1 MTSLHIP
8 SLRFGR
14 KSSGSGGIQDSPGD
28 KIFTGFNT
36 IFLLVILIVILYP
49 LIYTVSASF
58 SEPSAVISGKVTLLP
73 VDFTLIGYQ
82 KIFEYPTLIKGM
94 LNSLFYTVVGASVSV
109 VLTMLAAY
117 PLTRK
122 DLPGRRFL
130 TLLFFFPMLFSGGL
144 IPFYLV
150 VRDLGLV
157 NTRWALIIPTAL
169 SVWNLIITIS
179 FLRTSIPEELYEA
192 AQIDGC
198 SDFGYL
204 IKVVLPLS
212 KSIIAVLF
220 LLYAV
225 TQWNQYFLS
234 LVFQTNPDLAP
245 LQIVLRNILVYNKID
260 LGMMADVK
268 RMADQQALQE
278 QLKFSSMVVASVPVL
293 LLYPFIQRYFV
304 QGLTV
309 GAIKG

>member
-1 MTSLHIP
+1 MTTIDVPKLAK
-8 SLRFGR
+8 R
-14 KSSGSGGIQDSPGD
+14 KSLNSIQDSTGD
-28 KIFTGFNT
+28 RVFTIVNY
-36 IFLLVILIVILYP
+36 IFLTVVLIIILYP
-49 LIYTVSASF
+49 LIYTLSASF
-58 SEPSAVISGKVTLLP
+58 SSPSAVIAGKVTLFP
-73 VDFTLIGYQ
+73 VDPTIIGYT

-94 LNSLFYTVVGASVSV
+94 LNSLFYTVVGSAVSV
-109 VLTMLAAY
+109 VLTFLAAY

-130 TLLFFFPMLFSGGL
+130 TIVFFFPMLFSGGL

-150 VRDLGLV
+150 VRDLGMV

-179 FLRTSIPEELYEA
+179 FLRTSIPDELYEA

-204 IKVVLPLS
+204 LKIVLPLA
-212 KSIIAVLF
+212 KSLVAVLF
-220 LLYAV
+220 LVYAV
-225 TQWNQYFLS
+225 AQWNQYFLS
-234 LVFQTNPDLAP
+234 LVLQTNPDLAP
-245 LQIVLRNILVYNKID
+245 LQIVLRNILILNKID
-260 LGMMADVK
+260 LGMISDVQ

-278 QLKFSSMVVASVPVL
+278 QLKFSSIVVASVPVL
-293 LLYPFIQRYFV
+293 MLYPFVQRYFV
-304 QGLTV
+304 QGLTI

>member
-1 MTSLHIP
+1 MTTFRLAGA
-8 SLRFGR
+8 RR
-14 KSSGSGGIQDSPGD
+14 KSPEAIQESRGD
-28 KIFTGFNT
+28 KIFTRINY
-36 IFLLVILIVILYP
+36 IFLSIILILILYP
-49 LIYTVSASF
+49 LVYTLSASF
-58 SEPSAVISGKVTLLP
+58 SAPTAVISGKVTLFP
-73 VDFTLIGYQ
+73 VEPTLIGYE
-82 KIFEYPTLIKGM
+82 KIFQHPTLVKGM
-94 LNSLFYTVVGASVSV
+94 LNSIFYTVVGSSVSV

-130 TLLFFFPMLFSGGL
+130 TILFFFPMLFSGGL

-157 NTRWALIIPTAL
+157 NTRLSLIIPTAL

-179 FLRTSIPEELYEA
+179 FLKASIPEELYEA

-198 SDFGYL
+198 SDFGFL
-204 IKVVLPLS
+204 LKVVIPLA
-212 KSIIAVLF
+212 KALIAVLF
-220 LLYAV
+220 LVYAV
-225 TQWNQYFLS
+225 SQWNQYFLS
-234 LVFQTNPDLAP
+234 LVFQTDPDLAP
-245 LQIVLRNILVYNKID
+245 LQIVLRNILILNKVD

-278 QLKFSSMVVASVPVL
+278 QLKFSSIVVASVPVL
-293 LLYPFIQRYFV
+293 LLYPFVQRYFV
-304 QGLTV
+304 QGLTI

>member
-1 MTSLHIP
+1 MTSLRMP
-8 SLRFGR
+8 SFRLGR
-14 KSSGSGGIQDSPGD
+14 KSSAAIQDSRGD
-28 KIFTGFNT
+28 KIFTVFNT
-36 IFLLVILIVILYP
+36 IFLLAILIVILYP

-82 KIFEYPTLIKGM
+82 KIFEYPILIKGM
-94 LNSLFYTVVGASVSV
+94 VNSLFYTVVGASVSV

>member
-1 MTSLHIP
+1 MTSIRMP
-8 SLRFGR
+8 WS
-14 KSSGSGGIQDSPGD
+14 KSKPTSAIQDSPGD
-28 KIFTGFNT
+28 KMFMVVNT
-36 IFLLVILIVILYP
+36 IFLLLILIVILYP
-49 LIYTVSASF
+49 LIYTLSASF
-58 SEPSAVISGKVTLLP
+58 SDPSAVISGKVTLLP
-73 VDFTLIGYQ
+73 VDFTLVGYQ

-94 LNSLFYTVVGASVSV
+94 LNSLFYTVVGASISV

-130 TLLFFFPMLFSGGL
+130 MVLFFFPMLFSGGL

-204 IKVVLPLS
+204 IKIVLPLS

-234 LVFQTNPDLAP
+234 LVFQTNPELAP
-245 LQIVLRNILVYNKID
+245 LQIVLRNILVYNQID
-260 LGMMADVK
+260 LGMMADVT

-278 QLKFSSMVVASVPVL
+278 QLKFASMVVASVPVL
-293 LLYPFIQRYFV
+293 LLYPFVQRYFV

>member
-1 MTSLHIP
+1 M
-8 SLRFGR
+8 
-14 KSSGSGGIQDSPGD
+14 
-28 KIFTGFNT
+28 GFNY
-36 IFLLVILIVILYP
+36 IFLTIILILVLYP
-49 LIYTVSASF
+49 LIYTLSASF
-58 SEPSAVISGKVTLLP
+58 SEPSAVIAGKVTLLP
-73 VDFTLIGYQ
+73 VDFTLVGYQ
-82 KIFEYPTLIKGM
+82 KIFEYPILIKGM
-94 LNSLFYTVVGASVSV
+94 LNSVFYTVVGASISV

-122 DLPGRRFL
+122 DLPGRRIL
-130 TLLFFFPMLFSGGL
+130 TILFFFPMLFSGGL

-150 VRDLGLV
+150 VRDLGMV

-204 IKVVLPLS
+204 IKIVLPLS

-234 LVFQTNPDLAP
+234 LLLQTNPELAP

-278 QLKFSSMVVASVPVL
+278 QLKFASMVVASVPVL

>member
-1 MTSLHIP
+1 MPFSK
-8 SLRFGR
+8 R
-14 KSSGSGGIQDSPGD
+14 KSSAGIQDSAGD
-28 KIFTGFNT
+28 KIFVVLNT
-36 IFLLVILIVILYP
+36 IFLLIILVVILYP
-49 LIYTVSASF
+49 LIYTLSASF
-58 SEPSAVISGKVTLLP
+58 SNPSAVIAGKVTLLP

-94 LNSLFYTVVGASVSV
+94 GNSLFYTIVGASVSV

-122 DLPGRRFL
+122 DLPGRRVL
-130 TLLFFFPMLFSGGL
+130 LVLFFFPMLFSGGL

-198 SDFGYL
+198 SDIGYL
-204 IKVVLPLS
+204 IKIVLPLS

-234 LVFQTNPDLAP
+234 LVFQTNPEIAP

-278 QLKFSSMVVASVPVL
+278 QLKFASMVVASVPVL
-293 LLYPFIQRYFV
+293 LLYPFVQRYFV

>member
-1 MTSLHIP
+1 MTTVHIP
-8 SLRFGR
+8 SIRR
-14 KSSGSGGIQDSPGD
+14 KTSGTIQESRGD
-28 KIFTGFNT
+28 KIFSRLNY
-36 IFLLVILIVILYP
+36 IFLSIILILILYP
-49 LIYTVSASF
+49 LVYTLSASVSA
-58 SEPSAVISGKVTLLP
+58 PSAVISGKVTLFP
-73 VDFTLIGYQ
+73 VDFSLVGYQ
-82 KIFEYPTLIKGM
+82 KIFEYPTLVKGM
-94 LNSLFYTVVGASVSV
+94 LNSLFYTIVGSSVSV

-130 TLLFFFPMLFSGGL
+130 TVLFFFPMLFSGGL

-157 NTRWALIIPTAL
+157 NTRWAVIIPTAL

-179 FLRTSIPEELYEA
+179 FLRASIPDELYEA

-198 SDFGYL
+198 SDIGFL
-204 IKVVLPLS
+204 LKVVLPLA
-212 KSIIAVLF
+212 KALLAVLF
-220 LLYAV
+220 LVYAV
-225 TQWNQYFLS
+225 AQWNQYFIS
-234 LVFQTNPDLAP
+234 LIFQTNPDLAP
-245 LQIVLRNILVYNKID
+245 LQLILRNILVLNKVD

-278 QLKFSSMVVASVPVL
+278 QLKFSSIVVASVPVL
-293 LLYPFIQRYFV
+293 LLYPFVQRYFV
-304 QGLTV
+304 KGLTI